1 MKLIRLISLALILLI
16 VILGSL
22 DVLFGNL
29 LGLPAHPFWGWLP
42 EALRSDSRFL
52 QRLYATLALALPI
65 AYLTA
70 TWLIWKSSS
79 EAIKVQSRSGGLI
92 LLHPAT
98 LQRFVRTQLDTH
110 PAVVSHGKID
120 VHQSG
125 RKGVGVDAMVNV
137 EPIAA
142 LHSIQTELESSIRDG
157 LVQIMGIEKVGDI
170 KIVLGID
177 EKSMKRRPG
186 SSARPRPKPEPP
198 TRAPL
203 SPQPR
208 QAPARPVDPRTPLRE
223 RREPPV
229 TVQAALG
236 EEDEE
241 NEGPRK
247 SRPETTSIMMRL
259 PEFDTPSGSQEP
271 PKPAPAKQPEATPR
285 EAPPQPA
292 PKSQDQ
298 ADPPKP

>member
-1 MKLIRLISLALILLI
+1 M
-16 VILGSL
+16 
-22 DVLFGNL
+22 LFGSV
-29 LGLPAHPFWGWLP
+29 LGLPAHPFLGWLP
-42 EALRSDSRFL
+42 EALRSDSWL
-52 QRLYATLALALPI
+52 LKRLYATLAFLLPI
-65 AYLTA
+65 AYLVS

-98 LQRFVRTQLDTH
+98 LQRFVRTQLDSH

-120 VHQSG
+120 VHQTG

-157 LVQIMGIEKVGDI
+157 LVQIMGIEKIGDI
-170 KIVLGID
+170 RIVLGMD

-186 SSARPRPKPEPP
+186 PSARPRPKPEPP
-198 TRAPL
+198 ARAPL
-203 SPQPR
+203 DPQPR
-208 QAPARPVDPRTPLRE
+208 EASAQPDPRTPLRE
-223 RREPPV
+223 KRQPPV

-241 NEGPRK
+241 DEGPRK

-259 PEFDTPSGSQEP
+259 PEFDTPPGSQEP
-271 PKPAPAKQPEATPR
+271 PKPAPARQPEP
-285 EAPPQPA
+285 APPRPA
-292 PKSQDQ
+292 PKAPDQ
-298 ADPPKP
+298 ADEPKP